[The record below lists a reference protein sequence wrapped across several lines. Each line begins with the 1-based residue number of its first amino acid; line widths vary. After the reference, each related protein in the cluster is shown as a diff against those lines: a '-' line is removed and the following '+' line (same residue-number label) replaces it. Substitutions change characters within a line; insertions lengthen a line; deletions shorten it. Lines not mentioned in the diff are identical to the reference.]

1 MMQARADAEGSK
13 FLSFIL
19 AGEFY
24 GIPLL
29 MVREIIG
36 FMKITPIPQTP
47 DHFQGVINLRGEILP
62 VIDLR
67 LKLDMEASAPS
78 TETCIIIVAVT
89 EQKVGLIVDRVASVQ
104 TVASAEIQTPPTID
118 SQIDSHCVMG
128 LGRQGDTVTILL
140 AMERLLPERELASLP
155 KAAPG
160 DPTAA

>member
-1 MMQARADAEGSK
+1 MTQARSTDDGTK

-19 AGEFY
+19 AGEFF

-29 MVREIIG
+29 KVREIVA

-67 LKLDMEASAPS
+67 LKLDMEAITPSA
-78 TETCIIIVAVT
+78 ETCIVIVAVAQ
-89 EQKVGLIVDRVASVQ
+89 QKAGLIVDRVAGVQ
-104 TVASAEIQTPPTID
+104 MVATDEIQDPPPVEVP
-118 SQIDSHCVMG
+118 IDSHCVTG
-128 LGRQGDTVTILL
+128 LVRQGAGVTLL
-140 AMERLLPERELASLP
+140 LDIERVLTESELASFP
-155 KAAPG
+155 KTAPG